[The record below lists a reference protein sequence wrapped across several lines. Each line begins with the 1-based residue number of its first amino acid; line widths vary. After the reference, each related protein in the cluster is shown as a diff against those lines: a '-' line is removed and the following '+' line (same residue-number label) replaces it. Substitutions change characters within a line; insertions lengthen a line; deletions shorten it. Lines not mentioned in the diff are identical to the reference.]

1 MGRPTPPKPVAP
13 PEDPLADLREPDDAP
28 TDLPAQHDPIGRQ
41 APDCPECPDAEPGM
55 GCAACGK
62 PVEVLA
68 VTDIRPMVTQGIHD
82 EMVAEAV
89 AAFHADPTS
98 QGFLHGGGQCGCR
111 YIARIALQ
119 AAVPVVTE
127 ADLEER
133 ELEPADV

>member
-28 TDLPAQHDPIGRQ
+28 TDLPAQHDPIGSQ
-41 APDCPECPDAEPGM
+41 CQVPDCPEAHDPEP
-55 GCAACGK
+55 
-62 PVEVLA
+62 VA
-68 VTDIRPMVTQGIHD
+68 VVNIRPMVTQGIHD

-89 AAFHADPTS
+89 AAFHVDPTS

-127 ADLEER
+127 ADLEEQ